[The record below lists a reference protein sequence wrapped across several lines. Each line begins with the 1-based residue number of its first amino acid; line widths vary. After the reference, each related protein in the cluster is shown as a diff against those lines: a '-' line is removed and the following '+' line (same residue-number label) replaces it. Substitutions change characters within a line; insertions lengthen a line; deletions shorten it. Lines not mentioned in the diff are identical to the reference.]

1 MNCWFMIQNYLNI
14 RDIDMG
20 ESAGESLKQVLEDRL
35 KNPLWGFIILAWV
48 WFNWP
53 NMAMLFM
60 SDEPVKLRIDNILNQ
75 EHFYLA
81 YIVRPFVIGGLLAIV
96 SPYVQWLLS
105 RAHKWADDRYSDN
118 IFQGKERVYQDN
130 IKLSKLKVQSLLA
143 EQAETARISADIQA
157 DTERGK
163 REQIITEELEAQ
175 QKVLEEKI
183 ELLSKKFEEEQLEF
197 EEMIKEKQKFQDLA
211 VQVSTLLEQ
220 SLRLDNR
227 NSVAQLVSAI
237 SDLFTVAEFE
247 ESEERNDSKVTR
259 KKHLTVAELLEK
271 VKAEK
276 GEILNTP
283 TIAFNA
289 SPIRLE
295 NE

>member
-1 MNCWFMIQNYLNI
+1 M
-14 RDIDMG
+14 
-20 ESAGESLKQVLEDRL
+20 
-35 KNPLWGFIILAWV
+35 
-48 WFNWP
+48 
-53 NMAMLFM
+53 
-60 SDEPVKLRIDNILNQ
+60 
-75 EHFYLA
+75 
-81 YIVRPFVIGGLLAIV
+81 IGGLLAIV

-276 GEILNTP
+276 GEISNTP